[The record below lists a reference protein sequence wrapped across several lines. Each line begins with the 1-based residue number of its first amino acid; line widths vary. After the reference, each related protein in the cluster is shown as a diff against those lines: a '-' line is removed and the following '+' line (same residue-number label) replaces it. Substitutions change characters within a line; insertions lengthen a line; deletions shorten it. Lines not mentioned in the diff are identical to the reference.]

1 MVKFCML
8 VLSLSQTPLITYWIC
23 CYIVYFVWP
32 LLYVT
37 AMCDNYKWQ
46 STYLCNDLIIWRY
59 VACALL
65 HYYVLCQSL
74 LLLVPNTLNVYLHL
88 MVQSLY
94 SPSLVGSVIERGA
107 TTSSDRNGVPSLK
120 SLTPNPTGFPLAR
133 HRSKSAFA
141 RSREAR
147 RKDSGTNACESDR
160 VNDVPVVQKS
170 GSLLS
175 SASGPIEGKEVLR
188 SKFHFLLYIH
198 RHTNQS
204 LIFLL
209 NSSRKWWAEQCLGR

>member
-1 MVKFCML
+1 M
-8 VLSLSQTPLITYWIC
+8 S
-23 CYIVYFVWP
+23 
-32 LLYVT
+32 
-37 AMCDNYKWQ
+37 
-46 STYLCNDLIIWRY
+46 R
-59 VACALL
+59 ALL

-107 TTSSDRNGVPSLK
+107 TTSSDRNGVPSIK
-120 SLTPNPTGFPLAR
+120 SLTPNPAGFPLAK

-147 RKDSGTNACESDR
+147 RKDSGTNARESDR

-209 NSSRKWWAEQCLGR
+209 NSSRK